1 MRKELVPYANL
12 VTESRKREKK
22 ALDMLAELVK
32 YPSVAI
38 RDHPTILECAS
49 CVEDQLR
56 KFGYSVKQYP
66 TGGSPVVFGERNVG
80 AAKTLLIYEH
90 YDVQPEDPLESWSVP
105 PWQLTIKGERFY
117 GRGTCDTKGPH
128 IANLIGM
135 SLIEDLL
142 GQLPVNVKFVV
153 EGEEEIGSEHLPVF
167 AIPNGDLLKADGG
180 VIEALTV
187 NPGSSSEMI
196 SGAKGCA
203 YFELSAEGTPPFP
216 RTDAH
221 SGFAGAVP
229 NAAWRLIWAL
239 ASLKDANENILIEG
253 FNDLVK
259 EPSAED
265 LAALKNA
272 QRSLEKFLADEYG
285 VTRTILDRRGLDLKR
300 AIYLE
305 PCISVCGIESG
316 YRGPG
321 SKSITPARAKT
332 KLDFRL
338 VPDLTEDKV
347 EALLRAHLE
356 RNGFSD
362 IRVTRVD
369 RGYDPAKTP
378 INDPF
383 IQLVHQ
389 AAAEIA
395 SPAPVDLIPMH
406 WGSAP
411 LYLFTPHVPC
421 CIMASDGDLQ
431 TNAHAPDENWIRSS
445 MCNSMA
451 FVALVAE
458 RMAAT
463 SKGLWDNEEELNSG

>member
-1 MRKELVPYANL
+1 MASGTMRKEQVPYADL
-12 VTESRKREKK
+12 VVESRKREKK

-56 KFGYSVKQYP
+56 IFGYSVKQFP
-66 TGGSPVVFGERNVG
+66 TGGSPVVFAERNVG
-80 AAKTLLIYEH
+80 ATKTLLVYEH

-128 IANLIGM
+128 IASLIGM
-135 SLIEDLL
+135 SMIEDML

-153 EGEEEIGSEHLPVF
+153 EGEEEIGSEHLPEF
-167 AIPNGDLLKADGG
+167 AIPNKNLLKADGA
-180 VIEALTV
+180 VIEGLIV
-187 NPGSSSEMI
+187 NPGSSSELMA
-196 SGAKGCA
+196 GVKGCA
-203 YFELSAEGTPPFP
+203 YFELSAEGTPAFP

-221 SGFAGAVP
+221 SGYAGGVP

-259 EPSAED
+259 KPSGED
-265 LAALKNA
+265 LTALENS
-272 QRSLEKFLADEYG
+272 QRSLEKFFADEYG
-285 VTRTILDRRGLDLKR
+285 VTRAILDRRGLGLKR
-300 AIYLE
+300 AVYLE

-321 SKSITPARAKT
+321 SKTITPARAKA

-338 VPDLTEDKV
+338 VPDLTEEKA

-362 IRVTRVD
+362 IKVTRIG

-378 INDPF
+378 ISDPF
-383 IQLVHQ
+383 IQLVHK

-395 SPAPVDLIPMH
+395 SPAPVDLIPMAG
-406 WGSAP
+406 GSAP
-411 LYLFTPHVPC
+411 LYLFTPHAPC
-421 CIMASDGDLQ
+421 CIMGSDADLEL
-431 TNAHAPDENWIRSS
+431 NVHAPDENWILSS

-451 FVALVAE
+451 FIALVAE

-463 SKGLWDNEEELNSG
+463 

>member
-1 MRKELVPYANL
+1 MRKEQVPYADL
-12 VTESRKREKK
+12 AKESRKREKK
-22 ALDMLAELVK
+22 ALDMLADLVK
-32 YPSVAI
+32 YPSVAV
-38 RDHPTILECAS
+38 RDHPTILECAN

-56 KFGYSVKQYP
+56 RFGYSVKQYP
-66 TGGSPVVFGERNVG
+66 TRGSPVVFAERNVG

-105 PWQLTIKGERFY
+105 PWKLTIKGDRFY
-117 GRGTCDTKGPH
+117 GRGTADTKGPYV
-128 IANLIGM
+128 ANLIGM
-135 SLIEDLL
+135 SLIEDML

-153 EGEEEIGSEHLPVF
+153 EGEEEIGSEHLPEF
-167 AIPNGDLLKADGG
+167 AIPNGNLLKADGLVAEG
-180 VIEALTV
+180 LAV
-187 NPGSSSEMI
+187 NPHCSSELVT
-196 SGAKGCA
+196 GAKGCA
-203 YFELSAEGTPPFP
+203 SFELSTEGTPQFP

-239 ASLKDANENILIEG
+239 TTLKDANEKILIEG
-253 FNDLVK
+253 FNDFVK

-265 LAALKNA
+265 LVALEKS
-272 QRSLEKFLADEYG
+272 QRSLEKFFADEYG
-285 VTRTILDRRGLDLKR
+285 VTKTILDRKGLDLKR
-300 AIYLE
+300 AVYLE

-316 YRGPG
+316 YNGPG
-321 SKSITPARAKT
+321 LKCITPARAKV

-347 EALLRAHLE
+347 EVLLRAHLE

-362 IRVTRVD
+362 VRVTRIG

-378 INDPF
+378 ISDPF
-383 IQLVHQ
+383 VQLVHRE
-389 AAAEIA
+389 ATKIA

-406 WGSAP
+406 WASVP
-411 LYLFTPHVPC
+411 MYLFTPHAPIC
-421 CIMASDGDLQ
+421 NMGSDGDTE
-431 TNAHAPDENWIRSS
+431 TNQHAPDENWLLSS

-458 RMAAT
+458 RMA
-463 SKGLWDNEEELNSG
+463 EETGASAQSSPCKSP